1 MGSRENQVVGEFN
14 ASGMVFKDS
23 ACPAAHPQGSSL
35 DMSLSL
41 SLSLSLSPSLSL
53 SLCLSLCVSLSLCL
67 SLSLS
72 VSLSL
77 SHLLSLKGRC
87 RRADHLVRGPQSGGR
102 DAVHLCGCPSLRL
115 CIQRSPGGVLSN
127 PSRQPLLVSSR
138 RLTALEPQSAAG
150 FQALAVCEDAKG
162 LLLGAVV
169 GESNSVPE
177 RQKDKAV
184 ESSAFTGLQRLRSQR
199 ERSHLIVSD
208 TTSGRIQSTSVTR

>member
-41 SLSLSLSPSLSL
+41 SLSPLSPSLSLCLCLSLSLSL
-53 SLCLSLCVSLSLCL
+53 SLCLSVSVSLSVSLSLSLCL
-67 SLSLS
+67 SVS

-127 PSRQPLLVSSR
+127 PSRQPLLAGLLASPNSAGTAICCRISSARCLRRCKRTSSR
-138 RLTALEPQSAAG
+138 SR
-150 FQALAVCEDAKG
+150 
-162 LLLGAVV
+162 
-169 GESNSVPE
+169 
-177 RQKDKAV
+177 R
-184 ESSAFTGLQRLRSQR
+184 R
-199 ERSHLIVSD
+199 
-208 TTSGRIQSTSVTR
+208 